1 MTGRLS
7 IVNAPNTILQLLPN
21 PGKNTNRNFWGLD
34 NLIPKEKS
42 ARAARAIPRKQRKEA
57 GMSRPNLKAGVR
69 VAFVKAAWC
78 CYRDYSMEKMR
89 NGSEMTMTKNRLV
102 CTHELHI

>member
-1 MTGRLS
+1 
-7 IVNAPNTILQLLPN
+7 
-21 PGKNTNRNFWGLD
+21 
-34 NLIPKEKS
+34 
-42 ARAARAIPRKQRKEA
+42 
-57 GMSRPNLKAGVR
+57 MSRPNLKAGVR